1 MAKRGSK
8 EKTSARNNFISEK
21 SIDAYVANNYIKE
34 KKKIISLE
42 SAVGKDICEV
52 LQELGSLNMQI
63 KDIAVLIGIPYKK
76 LKEMMEKGE
85 KDFEDNLFS
94 EERQMYVAYRYGKKS
109 LEATAVISMIKKSPD
124 KLLESVNPE
133 VYSDKV
139 SDKYEMPTIN
149 INISDKKEV
158 DLDAIEKRVM
168 VENEQIKKEMGE

>member
-1 MAKRGSK
+1 MAKRSVK
-8 EKTSARNNFISEK
+8 KATSARNNFISEQT
-21 SIDAYVANNYIKE
+21 IDAYTANNYIKE
-34 KKKIISLE
+34 KKKILSLE
-42 SAVGKDICEV
+42 NAVGKNICEV
-52 LQELGSLNMQI
+52 LQELGSFNIQLR
-63 KDIAVLIGIPYKK
+63 DIAVLVGVPYKK

-85 KDFEDNLFS
+85 KDFEENLLT
-94 EERQMYVAYRYGKKS
+94 EERQMYVAYRYGLKS